1 MMDHDTHLER
11 ARMFG
16 RTSLGIGIA
25 AMILPWSNPS
35 KGVGIVYIS
44 LALGV
49 AGVLLSLP
57 ALDARKSIRGPIPGE
72 PMAGL
77 IASLMAIFMCGIL
90 WFFDLAMAQHGSR
103 P

>member
-1 MMDHDTHLER
+1 MMDHGAHLER

-16 RTSLGIGIA
+16 RTSLGIGTA
-25 AMILPWSNPS
+25 ALLLPWGNLS
-35 KGVGIVYIS
+35 KGMGIVWIS

-49 AGVLLSLP
+49 VGVLVSLP
-57 ALDARKSIRGPIPGE
+57 GLDARKLVQGPKPGE

-77 IASLMAIFMCGIL
+77 IASLMAIFVCGIL
-90 WFFDLAMAQHGSR
+90 WFIDLAMAQHGSR